1 MPVKKAAARTTAKKT
16 ARGKKQI
23 GLTSALGPKATTML
37 VIVVIAG
44 GLIAGARQQQ
54 ARAKERLDAARADVV
69 VSAEPVTTK
78 KAGASSAPVA
88 KRAATAAPGTPAA
101 AVSTSGTAGAAS
113 AKPVTVIGCLERTE
127 EGFRLKET
135 SGAEAPKT
143 RSWKSGFLKKASAS
157 LDVVD
162 ASRTLQLRDHVGHR
176 VSVTGTVADRE
187 MLARSLRRVGDC
199 KGN

>member
-1 MPVKKAAARTTAKKT
+1 MPVKKAAARTAAKKT

-54 ARAKERLDAARADVV
+54 ARATERLDAARADVV

-78 KAGASSAPVA
+78 KAGASASVA
-88 KRAATAAPGTPAA
+88 KRPATAAPGTPAA
-101 AVSTSGTAGAAS
+101 AVSTSGTAGAAN